1 VLDALR
7 ARASAAGILLD
18 FDGSLSAIA
27 DRPELAVAAPGAVE
41 ALRALVGRY
50 RVVAIVSGRR
60 SEELEGRL
68 GVDGL
73 RYYGLYGLEA
83 AAPDL
88 AAAVAPIVERAAASI
103 PGARVEHKVASIA
116 VHYRGSPEPAAARRA
131 LLPALDDVAAEH
143 GLAVI
148 EGRMVLELVPSGR
161 PLKGGAVERLIGEH
175 ALGAA
180 LFVGDDV
187 ADLEA
192 FEALDAARDRGI
204 ATVKIAVRSAES
216 PVVLLDRADLVV
228 DGPAGVVEL
237 LRQLA

>member
-7 ARASAAGILLD
+7 ARASSAGILLD
-18 FDGSLSAIA
+18 FDGSLSAIV
-27 DRPELAVAAPGAVE
+27 DRPELAVPAPGAIE

-73 RYYGLYGLEA
+73 RYYGLYGLEG

-88 AAAVAPIVERAAASI
+88 AAAVAPIVERAAGAI
-103 PGARVEHKVASIA
+103 RGARVEHKVASVA
-116 VHYRGSPEPAAARRA
+116 VHFRGSPDPAAARRA
-131 LLPALDDVAAEH
+131 LLPALDEVAAEH
-143 GLAVI
+143 GLDVM
-148 EGRMVLELVPSGR
+148 EGRMVLELVPHGR

-175 ALGAA
+175 ALTAV
-180 LFVGDDV
+180 LFAGDDV
-187 ADLEA
+187 ADVDA
-192 FEALDAARDRGI
+192 FDALDAARERG
-204 ATVKIAVRSAES
+204 TVAVKVAVRSAES